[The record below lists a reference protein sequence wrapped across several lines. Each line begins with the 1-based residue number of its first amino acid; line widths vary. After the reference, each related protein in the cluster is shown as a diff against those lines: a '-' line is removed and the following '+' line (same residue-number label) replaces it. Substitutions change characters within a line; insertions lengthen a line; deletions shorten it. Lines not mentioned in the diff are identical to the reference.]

1 MAIQDDIVAMLSQ
14 VSDGG
19 NRATSAGEEGKEM
32 YGRISELITDK
43 DNMYAAQ
50 RELGPLFDPMQFG
63 SLEEQ
68 MRQDPLTGG
77 SVADII
83 RKYMDDAGDG
93 VPIPSDMI
101 VDDTRPA
108 ESAMLGTFNATPIP
122 KPEVP
127 IVRPELAP
135 LPASELDAA
144 GISGLLDGS
153 PPPPSIAAQLEEMA
167 KAVGKGATDWYDKSG
182 KDYLN
187 QQKTNIRA
195 RSGTSPE
202 QGPDLNNRD
211 SLQYAEKQGLNAD
224 ITQSAAESARTNRMV
239 TDDMLSDRNFEDVLR
254 SVMGETERPS
264 RRAQT
269 TAARLQEKFVN
280 DILLRRNAG
289 EISQEKAME
298 MIQRAYPSALKNL
311 QKSGMMAPVP
321 RQYSAPAPPPAQVMR
336 ADGGRLRSNIMNTYR
351 RM

>member
-1 MAIQDDIVAMLSQ
+1 MQ
-14 VSDGG
+14 V
-19 NRATSAGEEGKEM
+19 
-32 YGRISELITDK
+32 
-43 DNMYAAQ
+43 
-50 RELGPLFDPMQFG
+50 
-63 SLEEQ
+63 
-68 MRQDPLTGG
+68 DPLTGDR
-77 SVADII
+77 VATII
-83 RKYMDDAGDG
+83 EKYMADAGDG
-93 VPIPSDMI
+93 VPIPSDML
-101 VDDTRPA
+101 VDDTRAA
-108 ESAMLGTFNATPIP
+108 EGMMEVMPSPNTAPRIPVNA
-122 KPEVP
+122 EQ
-127 IVRPELAP
+127 LAP

-167 KAVGKGATDWYDKSG
+167 KAAGKGATDWYDKSG

-298 MIQRAYPSALKNL
+298 MIQRAYPSALKDL

-336 ADGGRLRSNIMNTYR
+336 ADGGRLRNNIMNTYR